1 MLTHLHIENFTL
13 VDQIDIEC
21 TKGLT
26 CITGETGAGKS
37 ITLDALAQI
46 LGAKTDTDKIRNGC
60 ERADIQATFDI
71 SNNLSA
77 QSVLAALDISFDH
90 ECILRRTIAQNGR
103 SRAYINGTTVTL
115 QNLKQF
121 AEKLLDI
128 HSQHAHQ
135 SLLSTKTHGVL
146 LDNFACAQ
154 SLTTKLQKAFGW
166 WHECKNTL
174 DTALA
179 NKESSHAH
187 YQLLSYQASELNTLS
202 LEHNELNEL
211 EQKQKTL
218 SCHVETQQNCEKV
231 SYLCDNDE
239 NGISAQL
246 NQALHLL
253 HDLPFKSHPIN
264 ETTQLLE
271 QALVQVDEAKLEL
284 DRQLNSSDSTEQDL
298 PQIEAR
304 LSAIYDVARK
314 HKVKPEALYDYA
326 ITLNTELEALS
337 PSDEQIENLTEQ
349 VKLAHSGYTS
359 LANKL
364 TEKRRIAAK
373 KLASAV
379 NKKLQL
385 LAMQHTTFEILL
397 EPCTTPTKTGNE
409 TPMFL
414 IATQPNTPAKPLS
427 KIASGGE
434 LSRISLAIQVVTA
447 LTTNTPTLIFDEVD
461 VGIGGTTGDIV
472 GELLRELGRS
482 TQIFCV
488 THLAQVASKA
498 HNHLLVD
505 KQISKKSVATSIHY
519 IENDRAVTELARMM
533 GGDAQSELSLAHAKQ
548 MLNG

>member
-21 TKGLT
+21 TQGLT

-37 ITLDALAQI
+37 ITLDALAHI

-71 SNNLSA
+71 SSNPSA
-77 QSVLAALDISFDH
+77 QSFLAALDISFDN
-90 ECILRRTIAQNGR
+90 ECILRRTMAQNGR
-103 SRAYINGTTVTL
+103 SRAYINGITVTL

-121 AEKLLDI
+121 AENLLDI
-128 HSQHAHQ
+128 HSQHAQQ

-146 LDNFACAQ
+146 LDNFASAQ
-154 SLTTKLQKAFGW
+154 NLTAKLQKAFGW
-166 WHECKNTL
+166 WQECKNTL
-174 DTALA
+174 DAALA

-187 YQLLSYQASELNTLS
+187 YQLLSYQANELNALN
-202 LEHNELNEL
+202 LEQNELNEL
-211 EQKQKTL
+211 EKKQKTL
-218 SCHVETQQNCEKV
+218 ACHVETQQNCEKV
-231 SYLCDNDE
+231 SYLCDNEE

-246 NQALHLL
+246 NQALHFLQA
-253 HDLPFKSHPIN
+253 LPFKSHPIS

-271 QALVQVDEAKLEL
+271 QALLQVNEAKIEL
-284 DRQLNSSDSTEQDL
+284 DRQLNSSDNTEQDL
-298 PQIEAR
+298 PQIESR

-326 ITLNTELEALS
+326 MTLNTELEALS

-364 TEKRRIAAK
+364 SEKRRIAAK
-373 KLASAV
+373 KLSSAV

-385 LAMQHTTFEILL
+385 LAMEHTAFDIIL
-397 EPCTTPTKTGNE
+397 EPCTTPARTGNE
-409 TPMFL
+409 TAMFL
-414 IATQPNTPAKPLS
+414 IATQPNMPAKPLN

-447 LTTNTPTLIFDEVD
+447 LTTKTPTLIFDEVD

-472 GELLRELGRS
+472 GELLRELGQS

-505 KQISKKSVATSIHY
+505 KHINKHSVTTSIHY
-519 IENDRAVTELARMM
+519 IEDDHAVTELARMM